1 MSSLRYH
8 SDVSEG
14 VRKKFKGYAVLM
26 IFFFLCLWMRV
37 WYLQILK
44 GDELRALSENN
55 RVRLV
60 SLAAYRGM
68 IKDRNGETLVSVR
81 PSFNLYITP
90 EDTKDRHAVL
100 SFLSQKIQFDK
111 NKVLRDMKE
120 ASSFSNVLIKADI
133 TQEEVAFVE
142 ENNRL
147 IPGAHL
153 IVEPRRDYL
162 YKELTA
168 QALGYLGEISKP
180 QLENQEGSAYQQGDL
195 VGKDGIENIH
205 EAYLR
210 GKKGYK
216 EVEVDVSGRE
226 LQTLRMLPPQS
237 GNNLTLTIDLRVQQ
251 VLEQLMTGTE
261 ENPITGAVVAM
272 KVQTGEIIAIASKPS
287 YDPNLFAAGISRR
300 NWRKLLFDEFHPL
313 QNRTIDGQYPP
324 GSTYKIVTAYAGL
337 SEHVI
342 SPESTISCP
351 GHFNFGRGV
360 YRCWKKGGHG
370 TMTVHDALVQSCDVF
385 FYTVGNR
392 LGIDTLARY
401 ARKFGLGNQTG
412 VQLIGEKPGLIP
424 STKWKR
430 EAKKQPWLPGET
442 ISASIGQGYDLVTPI
457 QQATMMSIISNGGNA
472 VRPYLVKNIQDPS
485 GKMLKEFSPEILN
498 KANFNQEYINIIRN
512 GLLGVVNAPH
522 GTGHKAQVKN
532 ILVSGKTGTA
542 QVIKMKGADENVPED
557 QIPYIYRDH
566 AWFVAYAPF
575 DDPEIAVSVIVEH
588 GGHGGST
595 AAPIAKSVIET
606 YFNLYPRDNPGES

>member
-1 MSSLRYH
+1 MSLFRYH
-8 SDVSEG
+8 SDVSEA
-14 VRKKFKGYAVLM
+14 VRKKFRYYAVLM
-26 IFFFLCLWMRV
+26 VFFFLSLWMRV

-44 GDELRALSENN
+44 GDELRELSENN
-55 RVRLV
+55 RIRSV
-60 SLAAYRGM
+60 SLAPYRGT

-90 EDTKDRHAVL
+90 EDTKDRHAAL
-100 SFLSQKIQFDK
+100 SFLAAKIQFDK
-111 NKVLRDMKE
+111 KKVLHDMKE

-133 TQEEVAFVE
+133 SQEEIAFVE

-147 IPGAHL
+147 IPGVHL

-162 YKELTA
+162 YKEFAA
-168 QALGYLGEISKP
+168 QALGYLGEISKS
-180 QLENQEGSAYQQGDL
+180 QLENGESAGYQQGDL
-195 VGKDGIENIH
+195 VGKDGLENIH
-205 EAYLR
+205 EAFLR

-216 EVEVDVSGRE
+216 EVEVNVSGRE

-237 GNNLTLTIDLRVQQ
+237 GNNLTLTIDFRVQQ
-251 VLEQLMTGTE
+251 VLEQLMTGTP

-287 YDPNLFAAGISRR
+287 FDPNLFATGISRR

-313 QNRTIDGQYPP
+313 QNKVIDGQYPP

-342 SPESTISCP
+342 SPDSTISCP
-351 GHFNFGRGV
+351 GYFNFGRGV

-370 TMTVHDALVQSCDVF
+370 SMTVYDALVQSCDVF

-392 LGIDTLARY
+392 LGIDNLARY
-401 ARKFGLGNQTG
+401 AKKFGLGNNTG
-412 VQLIGEKPGLIP
+412 VRLIGEKPGLIP

-430 EAKKQPWLPGET
+430 EIKKQPWLPGET
-442 ISASIGQGYDLVTPI
+442 ISASIGQGYDLVTPM
-457 QQATMMSIISNGGNA
+457 QQASMMSIVSNGGML
-472 VRPYLVKNIQDPS
+472 VRPYLVKSVQDPA
-485 GKMLKEFSPEILN
+485 GKVLREFHPEIIN
-498 KANFNQEYINIIRN
+498 KVEFNQEYINIVRK

-542 QVIKMKGADENVPED
+542 QVVKMKGADESLPED
-557 QIPYIYRDH
+557 EIPYVFRDH

-575 DDPEIAVSVIVEH
+575 DDPELAVSVVIEH
-588 GGHGGST
+588 GGHGGAT
-595 AAPIAKSVIET
+595 AAPIAKSIIET